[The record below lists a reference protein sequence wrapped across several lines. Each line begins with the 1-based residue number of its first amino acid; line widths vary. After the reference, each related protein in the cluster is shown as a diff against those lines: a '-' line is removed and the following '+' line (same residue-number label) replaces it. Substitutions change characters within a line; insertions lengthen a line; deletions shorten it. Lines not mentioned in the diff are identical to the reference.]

1 MHKVPE
7 IKAAYDWAIK
17 AYSAEV
23 ATAMAAGNRL
33 AVERLDGT
41 RDLLERGFFVLL
53 FGQFEA
59 EVTQLF
65 ERVRDKRS
73 AVANWVTRRG
83 WDVPEYI
90 GKRVP
95 FETKLALVLDRRDAA
110 HGKVLRAYATR
121 NHCAHGGHTEP
132 VGSIDQFVNDLY
144 AWQSRLTK

>member
-1 MHKVPE
+1 MRKVPE
-7 IKAAYDWAIK
+7 IKAAYDWTIK

-23 ATAMAAGNRL
+23 ATAMVAGNRA

-41 RDLLERGFFVLL
+41 RDLLERGFLL
-53 FGQFEA
+53 FGQFEM
-59 EVTQLF
+59 EVTQIF
-65 ERVRDKRS
+65 ERLRDKRS
-73 AVANWVTRRG
+73 AVANWATRRG
-83 WDVPEYI
+83 WDIPDYK

-95 FETKLALVLDRRDAA
+95 FETKLALVLDRRDSA

-144 AWQSRLTK
+144 TWQSRLTK